1 MKKFI
6 IETLQV
12 FHETHV
18 VEAESEEVARKI
30 VEHSD
35 YNTSKHIGQSILTV
49 RNFSMTEI
57 ERLLNEDKYF
67 FKGYASLD
75 EEGYLVYKSLDEKF
89 KPNMEPRKI
98 FL

>member
-1 MKKFI
+1 
-6 IETLQV
+6 
-12 FHETHV
+12 
-18 VEAESEEVARKI
+18 
-30 VEHSD
+30 
-35 YNTSKHIGQSILTV
+35 
-49 RNFSMTEI
+49 MTEI